1 MVVARVAIRRRSA
14 GGAALLSR
22 VSLVRRR
29 RVVLS
34 AAAFAALLLGVAL
47 GDDGLLDV
55 VDEEVEELVGIM
67 LHVVV
72 KVHWKK
78 RGLELARSLQAFEN
92 MT

>member
-1 MVVARVAIRRRSA
+1 MIVARVAVRRRST
-14 GGAALLSR
+14 GSAALLSR
-22 VSLVRRR
+22 VSLVRR

-78 RGLELARSLQAFEN
+78 RGLELARSLKAVEN
-92 MT
+92 MA